1 MVNTEK
7 TLGFEFRKS
16 GSIYPI
22 PFLAARSWKAKQH
35 TYSIVGIQSIGTTY
49 HGVIEKNSTKLDS
62 KSLKG
67 RSTGE

>member
-1 MVNTEK
+1 MVNPQK

-16 GSIYPI
+16 GSIIPI
-22 PFLAARSWKAKQH
+22 PFFAARSWTATQH
-35 TYSIVGIQSIGTTY
+35 TYSIVGIQIIGTTY